1 MNLLLK
7 FQNIAAV
14 ESRCIWFGL
23 VASVV
28 SLSYPTLLFGETEGS
43 RTPFETITI
52 QDGKGTASTIEFLNS
67 DSKIVVIGTLKPSI
81 EVIDLEKKKPVIGYL
96 STVSQEYK
104 PYEWA
109 LVSATEMKVFVPI
122 SSEKLETRKEKGQSN
137 QVVSKMGKIEVWDLS
152 SNVEP
157 RELAV
162 TNGNGLGVP
171 LAKLSPDGRIFACQE
186 EPSYS
191 TGTKR
196 SPPNLL
202 VWDTKSGNKKIIWQN
217 AHAHGF
223 SSDGKYVVINDD
235 NNDDASQRGIKVIE
249 TWTGKVIA
257 TKQSTKWESSFTLG
271 PISHRQNLLPAS
283 VHPVTD
289 TKWTVDLLEI
299 PSLKTRFE
307 GVAAG
312 RTTGPAESV
321 LYCVAFSSDGDCLV
335 FANSQQEL
343 FFWRPATKK
352 LVGPTKARNYV
363 LGSSLAISADG
374 EWIAYPWYDDEG
386 EAPKAG
392 VSVLSTTD
400 EKKHFIG
407 NLPNGAYGDVA
418 FSPSAK
424 ILAVGDVGCVHLFRV
439 E

>member
-1 MNLLLK
+1 MNLLMSL
-7 FQNIAAV
+7 QNLAGVKSRWIWYGLAASFV
-14 ESRCIWFGL
+14 TQ
-23 VASVV
+23 
-28 SLSYPTLLFGETEGS
+28 SYPTLLFGETEES
-43 RTPFETITI
+43 RTPFETITM
-52 QDGKGTASTIEFLNS
+52 QDRRGTASTIEFLNS

-81 EVIDLEKKKPVIGYL
+81 EVIDIEKKKPVIGYL
-96 STVSQEYK
+96 STVSQEDK

-109 LVSATEMKVFVPI
+109 LVSAAEMKVFVPI
-122 SSEKLETRKEKGQSN
+122 SSEKLETRKKDGQAD
-137 QVVSKMGKIEVWDLS
+137 QVVSKSGRIEVWDLS
-152 SNVEP
+152 TKVEP
-157 RELAV
+157 SELAV
-162 TNGNGLGVP
+162 TNGHGLGVP
-171 LAKLSPDGRIFACQE
+171 LAKISPDGRIFACQE

-196 SPPNLL
+196 SPPNLV

-249 TWTGKVIA
+249 TWTGKVIG

-283 VHPVTD
+283 VHPVSD

-312 RTTGPAESV
+312 RTAGPAESV
-321 LYCVAFSSDGDCLV
+321 LYCVASSSDGDCLV
-335 FANSQQEL
+335 FANSQQEF
-343 FFWRPATKK
+343 FFWRPSTKK
-352 LVGPTKARNYV
+352 LLGPTKARHYV
-363 LGSSLAISADG
+363 LGSSLAISTDG
-374 EWIAYPWYDDEG
+374 EWIAYPWYNDDG
-386 EAPKAG
+386 ENPIAG
-392 VSVLSTTD
+392 VSVLSTKD
-400 EKKHFIG
+400 EKKRFIG
-407 NLPNGAYGDVA
+407 NLPSGAYGDIA
-418 FSPSAK
+418 FSPSGK
-424 ILAVGDVGCVHLFRV
+424 ILAVGGIGCVHLFRV